1 MTARAVVVSLVLL
14 VGALGVQVASRN
26 ERIPARDPLS
36 GLPTEVA
43 QWQGEPTER
52 FDQQI
57 LAVLG
62 ADDYLNRV
70 YVDPA
75 YGSVGFFIA
84 YYQSQRTGS
93 KLHSPEVCLPGSG
106 WQTQQERLLAIPVT
120 ASSGDRTIEVN
131 RVIIV
136 KGLERQVVLYWYQS
150 QGRVVANDVLGK
162 DLFDGGCGHAP
173 PDRCRARAGGQPRSW
188 QRRASRGPRGAGR
201 GQVHAGGVSAAR
213 KVPARLTLTRQ
224 IGRGFSPAYAF
235 TSRPFAPFGQLHRV
249 PGVHDQP
256 HVRVERRVP
265 ELLVARGQHEGVVAG
280 KASPRVHATDDISS
294 LCFRPWRAF
303 GK

>member
-26 ERIPARDPLS
+26 ERVPARDPLS

-52 FDQQI
+52 LDRQI

-106 WQTQQERLLAIPVT
+106 WQTQQERLLGIPVT
-120 ASSGDRTIEVN
+120 ASSGDRTMEVN
-131 RVIIV
+131 RVVIV

-150 QGRVVANDVLGK
+150 QGRVVANAFWGKIYSMVDAATRHRTDAALVRVVSPVRGSDAQAEARAEQAAVKFTQAVFPLLGK
-162 DLFDGGCGHAP
+162 YL
-173 PDRCRARAGGQPRSW
+173 PD
-188 QRRASRGPRGAGR
+188 
-201 GQVHAGGVSAAR
+201 
-213 KVPARLTLTRQ
+213 
-224 IGRGFSPAYAF
+224 
-235 TSRPFAPFGQLHRV
+235 
-249 PGVHDQP
+249 
-256 HVRVERRVP
+256 
-265 ELLVARGQHEGVVAG
+265 
-280 KASPRVHATDDISS
+280 
-294 LCFRPWRAF
+294 
-303 GK
+303 